1 MGIQNPDPEKYKEGK
16 GNISIDFPRPP
27 DDRPKSIPPH
37 TLSGGER
44 PLASADPY
52 GELRTTDQNELGV
65 AEEARKNAKVPSNPT
80 TASEDP
86 DKRLPEAVMS
96 ADPNGQSQVLANMM
110 KSMLTIAMIMSFAGN
125 KSSSKPSPISSPVG
139 KTMSNA
145 FSAALSILTKK
156 YKPEN
161 ILTAFDN
168 GFGVDGILFVTLEYQ
183 DMVHAGLS
191 KLISDII
198 LYGDNNIPTLIVPTF
213 TYGKSVPVPLY
224 TFPPDMYV
232 KQYEPQEEIDFPD
245 YILWV
250 GPDGDRVW
258 TQRTPEQP
266 PYKSADQEILTT
278 SAYEIAAAL
287 DPFIKLN
294 SVTPADINDI
304 LAHHNTVIP
313 NKSMNLV
320 VGNNSSNSSTLIN
333 NLTLILG
340 LLGTIMSLAQ
350 TLGLPKSVVDA
361 GKVGIAITAF
371 SRNMATIKRM
381 QSASKGAFGGNGAL
395 GAIAGLGAL
404 AGVVGSLG
412 GNGLLSQATNGLSGA
427 LNDAL
432 GPQLT
437 GALSQAA
444 GVAITVAGAA
454 AAMRYS
460 GASLGAV
467 NAASNILKNMRIA
480 T

>member
-1 MGIQNPDPEKYKEGK
+1 MGIQNPDRERHKEGK
-16 GNISIDFPRPP
+16 GNIGIDFPRHP
-27 DDRPKSIPPH
+27 DDNPKSIPQH
-37 TLSGGER
+37 TFGGGVK

-65 AEEARKNAKVPSNPT
+65 AEEARKKAKKPDDPT

-110 KSMLTIAMIMSFAGN
+110 KSMLTIAMIMSIGNN
-125 KSSSKPSPISSPVG
+125 KSNSKPSPISSPVG

-156 YKPEN
+156 YKAEN

-198 LYGDNNIPTLIVPTF
+198 LHGDKNIPTLIIPTF

-480 T
+480 K

>member
-1 MGIQNPDPEKYKEGK
+1 MGIQNPDPDRYKEGK

-27 DDRPKSIPPH
+27 DDNPKSIPQH
-37 TLSGGER
+37 KLGGGEK

-52 GELRTTDQNELGV
+52 GELRTTDQKELGV
-65 AEEARKNAKVPSNPT
+65 AEEARKKAKKPEDPT

-110 KSMLTIAMIMSFAGN
+110 KSMLTVAMIMSFGGN
-125 KSSSKPSPISSPVG
+125 KSNSRPSSISSPVG

-156 YKPEN
+156 YKAEN

-168 GFGVDGILFVTLEYQ
+168 GFGLFGIDEVTSEYR

-198 LYGDNNIPTLIVPTF
+198 LHGPNNIPTLIIPTF
-213 TYGKSVPVPLY
+213 TYSNNTPTPLY
-224 TFPPDMYV
+224 TSAPDMYV
-232 KQYEPQEEIDFPD
+232 KQYEPQEQADFPN

-250 GPDGDRVW
+250 GPTGDRIW

-266 PYKSADQEILTT
+266 PYTNADQEIMTT

-287 DPFIKLN
+287 DPLIKLN
-294 SVTPADINDI
+294 SVKPSDVNDI
-304 LAHHNTVIP
+304 LSHHNTTIP

-320 VGNNSSNSSTLIN
+320 VGNNSSNNLIN
-333 NLTLILG
+333 NLSMILG
-340 LLGTIMSLAQ
+340 LLGLIMQLAQ

-361 GKVGIAITAF
+361 GKVGIAMTAF
-371 SRNMATIKRM
+371 SRNMATLKRM
-381 QSASKGAFGGNGAL
+381 QSASKGAFGGSGAL

-404 AGVVGSLG
+404 SGVVSSLG

-437 GALSQAA
+437 STLSQAA
-444 GVAITVAGAA
+444 GVALTVAGAA
-454 AAMRYS
+454 TAMRYS
-460 GASLGAV
+460 GASVGAV
-467 NAASNILKNMRIA
+467 NAAANILKNMRIA
-480 T
+480 K